1 MTLKYEIKFL
11 DYWHLSSGLSAGA
24 KLDSTVTK
32 DEHDIP
38 YASGKTIKGLVRE
51 MALELGLDCDFLDRC
66 FGTTSDKKDKCYKKE
81 PKTKDKD
88 GKQIYTKC
96 YFANAIL
103 DKTTYKEIEANNLQN
118 NLYDVIA
125 FTKIGRKDKFDKN
138 GKQIEKK
145 DIAVDD
151 SLREIE
157 VVIPM
162 TLKGEILDIP
172 SQEDFDRL
180 EKSLKMIK
188 RMGLNRNRGLG
199 RCIVEVQK

>member
-1 MTLKYEIKFL
+1 MTLKYKIQFL
-11 DYWHLSSGLSAGA
+11 DYWHLGSGLSAGA

-51 MALELGLDCDFLDRC
+51 MALELNYECEFFDRC
-66 FGTTSDKKDKCYKKE
+66 FGTTSDKDDKCYTKE

-103 DKTTYKEIEANNLQN
+103 DKTTHKEIKTNNLKD

-125 FTKIGRKDKFDKN
+125 STYSR
-138 GKQIEKK
+138 
-145 DIAVDD
+145 
-151 SLREIE
+151 
-157 VVIPM
+157 
-162 TLKGEILDIP
+162 
-172 SQEDFDRL
+172 
-180 EKSLKMIK
+180 
-188 RMGLNRNRGLG
+188 
-199 RCIVEVQK
+199 